1 MADLNFEPTCPDLQA
16 EKDSTVEV
24 GNVACEMSRNRFGSK
39 LLILKI
45 SIVNDILSNLL
56 LTQTNQLIFFQS
68 TKFGLV
74 F

>member
-1 MADLNFEPTCPDLQA
+1 
-16 EKDSTVEV
+16 
-24 GNVACEMSRNRFGSK
+24 MSRNRFGSK